1 MLTTCP
7 ECRTNFRVT
16 QEHLALRRGLVRCGQ
31 CGVVFNAYDSLLAEL
46 VAPAGEDAPGTLPP
60 EEDWS
65 EGVFVPPAREEHPSR
80 PPGPRKE
87 EAVSVMPPER
97 QRLRSGPSRSW
108 DGPANDLKMPSALE
122 NRPSSPANDLKVP
135 EIPAMAERVAMPAP
149 APFRILPIP
158 AMPTPAPP
166 VAAPVAKPLP
176 MQDET
181 SDSILLSELPTRSWQ
196 VPPRP
201 ARWLLPRLAALL
213 LCGLLAL
220 QLALILRADIAASFP
235 DTRPTLQALCEPLD
249 CVVPLPRQ
257 LDKKSIAASSLEH
270 DAENK
275 SRVRLSLLLANRTGQ
290 AQAWPRIVLT
300 LTDMRD
306 DLVAQKEFTSRE
318 YLARG
323 VNLEAG
329 MADAEEQEIRLDLD
343 TGTLEATGYA
353 LDLAYR

>member
-1 MLTTCP
+1 
-7 ECRTNFRVT
+7 
-16 QEHLALRRGLVRCGQ
+16 
-31 CGVVFNAYDSLLAEL
+31 
-46 VAPAGEDAPGTLPP
+46 
-60 EEDWS
+60 
-65 EGVFVPPAREEHPSR
+65 
-80 PPGPRKE
+80 
-87 EAVSVMPPER
+87 
-97 QRLRSGPSRSW
+97 
-108 DGPANDLKMPSALE
+108 MPSALE